1 MMVMTDGEAD
11 IGYVVEDGGR
21 SESDL
26 ANQRRA
32 ARRSPSERPTDMQDG
47 SRPAIATPLVLRGR
61 PTDPQTR
68 VGWYGSVSQVSNQQG
83 HDAGAERGLPYLP
96 NLGL

>member
-47 SRPAIATPLVLRGR
+47 SRKSSRERSAAPALPRCGCIGRRAAPEAAGGGARTCPCRPLCFRH
-61 PTDPQTR
+61 T
-68 VGWYGSVSQVSNQQG
+68 
-83 HDAGAERGLPYLP
+83 ER
-96 NLGL
+96 